1 MDPDAAAWRAYVS
14 MCRDNGIKPDPLVAL
29 HVSIADFLEIPDD
42 MPLLPAVEAAIY
54 TQTDL
59 ADPASV
65 AYTKQVA
72 HAAGRGKL
80 MPEAKTKAPQRP

>member
-1 MDPDAAAWRAYVS
+1 MKIDETTDAATWRAYVS
-14 MCRDNGIKPDPLVAL
+14 TCRDNGIKPDPLVAL

-54 TQTDL
+54 TQPDL

-65 AYTKQVA
+65 ACTKSGGTRAVVS
-72 HAAGRGKL
+72 
-80 MPEAKTKAPQRP
+80 